1 MAKTFRDMVE
11 EGRQAAD
18 AIISPEEAQKK
29 LQSDPK
35 VLLLDMREPTDR
47 AGTTIAQAINIP
59 LGMLPLKADTQL
71 PEAFREAKLQDR
83 STPIITTCGAGGQAA
98 LGAKILK
105 DMGFTN
111 VSIME
116 GGCMAWKNA
125 GLPVS

>member
-1 MAKTFRDMVE
+1 MPKTFRDMVE

-18 AIISPEEAQKK
+18 AIISPEDAQKK

-35 VLLLDMREPTDR
+35 TLLVDMREPTDR

-71 PEAFREAKLQDR
+71 PEAFREPKLQDR

>member
-18 AIISPEEAQKK
+18 AIISPEDAQKK

-35 VLLLDMREPTDR
+35 TLLIDMREPTDR
-47 AGTTIAQAINIP
+47 TGTTIAQALNIP

-83 STPIITTCGAGGQAA
+83 NTPVITTCGAGGQAA